1 MNWFKNFFGKVFSK
15 NAPEEVVVYDT
26 LQSSAE
32 NALTTEFEDAN
43 KPIDEKFLLELEEK
57 LLRLDCGLEFAEYI
71 CQEIRKQKN
80 LSVAQARVLVR
91 DLCLQSLEQ
100 ANSQPSG
107 QTNAKLQIVLVVGV
121 NGAGKT
127 TSIGK
132 LAYRWVKQG
141 KKVLV
146 APCDTFRAA
155 AKEQLQRWV
164 ERAGAQILIPE
175 QPKKPDALLFAA
187 LKKAQTEHFDILLV
201 DTAGRLQSKKTL
213 MEELSKLSQVIS
225 KHSPESTSK
234 QSLLVLDATTG
245 QNGYQQ
251 AVAFN
256 QVTQLNG
263 LILTKFDGSAK
274 GGIVFAISHNLKLP
288 IRYLGLG
295 EKIDQLTEFKIDDFV
310 REVLSK

>member
-1 MNWFKNFFGKVFSK
+1 MNWFKNFFGKVFSRD
-15 NAPEEVVVYDT
+15 APEEVVVDDT

-32 NALTTEFEDAN
+32 NALATEFEDAN
-43 KPIDEKFLLELEEK
+43 KPIDEEYLLELEEK

-107 QTNAKLQIVLVVGV
+107 QTDAKLQIVLVVGV
-121 NGAGKT
+121 NGVGKT

-155 AKEQLQRWV
+155 AKEQLQNWV
-164 ERAGAQILIPE
+164 ERAGAQILAPE

-187 LKKAQTEHFDILLV
+187 LKKAQDEHFDILLV

-225 KHSPESTSK
+225 KHAPEGTSK

-256 QVTQLNG
+256 EVTELNG

-295 EKIDQLTEFKIDDFV
+295 EKIDQLAEFTIDDFV
-310 REVLSK
+310 REVLSR